1 MKVCSVQPAMF
12 PTISRNTST
21 VTKWMFEATEYD
33 ADIVLFP
40 ELMLTGYG
48 SHLHELF
55 RSSDWYG
62 QIEKAIVELTQVA
75 DETGI
80 TALVGSP
87 FLSENG
93 YLNALLLIQ
102 PMQEPIL
109 AGARSYIMQGW
120 KKVWGFVEAQ
130 NRSPIHI
137 KGIAV
142 GSIFCA
148 EATCLEQ
155 VEGKGLEDSE
165 IILWPTATTN
175 ITDSQ
180 GQVIG
185 EGCGESAMRISQ
197 WFGVPVIQSNFASQF
212 GELHKNRLL
221 GGSVVCDKAGQ
232 ILQRASFDKE
242 DRLLCDFKRVGDEIS
257 VLPIYNHQ
265 V

>member
-1 MKVCSVQPAMF
+1 MRICSVQPAMS
-12 PTISRNTST
+12 PEISGNTST
-21 VTKWMFEATEYD
+21 VAKWMFEAVKYD

-55 RSSDWYG
+55 KPSDWYE
-62 QIEKAIVELTQVA
+62 QIEKAINELTRVA
-75 DETGI
+75 DETEM

-87 FLSENG
+87 FLLKSG

-102 PMQEPIL
+102 PREEPIL
-109 AGARSYIMQGW
+109 AGARSYIMPGW
-120 KKVWGFVEAQ
+120 KKNWRFIEAQ

-137 KGIAV
+137 KDIAF

-155 VEGKGLEDSE
+155 VEGKGLENSD

-175 ITDSQ
+175 IANSQ

-185 EGCGESAMRISQ
+185 EGCGESAIRISQ

-212 GELHKNRLL
+212 GELRENRIL
-221 GGSVVCDKAGQ
+221 GGSVVCNNTGQ
-232 ILQRASFDKE
+232 ILRRASFDEE
-242 DRLLCDFKRVGDEIS
+242 DMLLCDIKRVDGEIS
-257 VLPIYNHQ
+257 VLPICDYQ

>member
-1 MKVCSVQPAMF
+1 
-12 PTISRNTST
+12 
-21 VTKWMFEATEYD
+21 MFEAIEYD
-33 ADIVLFP
+33 ADIIIFP

-55 RSSDWYG
+55 KSSDWYG
-62 QIEKAIVELTQVA
+62 QIEKAIDALTQVT
-75 DETGI
+75 DETGM

-87 FLSENG
+87 FLSESG

-102 PMQEPIL
+102 PKQEPIL
-109 AGARSYIMQGW
+109 AGARSYITQGW

-130 NRSPIHI
+130 DRSPIHI
-137 KGIAV
+137 KDIAF

-148 EATCLEQ
+148 EATFLEQ

-175 ITDSQ
+175 MADSQ

-197 WFGVPVIQSNFASQF
+197 WFGVPVIQSNFATQF
-212 GELHKNRLL
+212 GELPENRIL

-232 ILQRASFDKE
+232 ILQRASFDRE
-242 DRLLCDFKRVGDEIS
+242 DMLLCDIKRVGDKIS
-257 VLPIYNHQ
+257 ILPIYNHR